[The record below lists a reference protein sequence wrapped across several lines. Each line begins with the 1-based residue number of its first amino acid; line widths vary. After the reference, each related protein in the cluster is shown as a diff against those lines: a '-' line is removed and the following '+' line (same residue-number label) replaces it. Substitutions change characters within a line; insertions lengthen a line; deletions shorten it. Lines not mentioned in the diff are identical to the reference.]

1 MTCLRGL
8 AELEQLEGP
17 WLEERWPV
25 AIPKALAITLRLL
38 MAHMVSMSK
47 RLNGA
52 MVLDR
57 LDVELAVTR
66 LDAVVCHAVVHDSP
80 FCLPGCQQS
89 DEGTPG
95 IARPN
100 R

>member
-1 MTCLRGL
+1 MTCLKGL

-17 WLEERWPV
+17 WLEEMASGYPESV
-25 AIPKALAITLRLL
+25 AITLRLL

-95 IARPN
+95 IAKPN